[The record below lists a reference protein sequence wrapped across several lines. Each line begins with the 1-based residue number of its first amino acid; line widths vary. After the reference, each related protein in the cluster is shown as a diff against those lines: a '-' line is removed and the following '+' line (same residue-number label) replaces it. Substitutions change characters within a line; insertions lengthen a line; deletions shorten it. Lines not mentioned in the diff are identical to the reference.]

1 MINNTIDFNT
11 TFYKHPIMIQDERVA
26 EIVKQM
32 YPNLLFEKWRDYNK
46 EDKIMYRRYPKTP
59 NEHPVLHIVRDIE
72 ETMLLNDVVRFSDN
86 ICTYKDKD
94 NDGKEYNV
102 KVKIA
107 NREITDINSSR
118 AVNKGYAKSVLTPI
132 VEGTDH
138 ERRHATRS
146 DIEEYNNN
154 LINLEEERIKM
165 KNDRNVTVDRYINA
179 EAYDQTLQE
188 YADTHMTE
196 DNLIIMTDVI
206 YYIPDRDLYTI
217 FARSRDGVV
226 SIGTLHIPKHE
237 DFERHAITFQSTM
250 GEEIEG
256 FVEVKPNTDT
266 SPESKNIEFR
276 RSRFIMKTNG
286 NDHYYQ
292 SGLRFMELN
301 SNDAMIIPQPSNQN
315 YNFVLKI
322 VAIRKID
329 TNATNYVSFK
339 IYKLT
344 NPSIQDFYNK
354 QYVDEFNK
362 HEFIRIQYEALR
374 NKQIA
379 EDEQHWQHT
388 LSVSLGELQ
397 RYTKMVP
404 NPYYVKTLTD
414 RIKSLLV
421 SQDHDEVKEVKKINN
436 QYIIYRSTEGFFRSP
451 MYNRIQLD
459 NDCTKVSAQLVNRI
473 CVKITI
479 APKVDRTLIN
489 TLINYINNEDKNL
502 SIDEIIAL
510 LVHCLS
516 EVYNAES
523 KLTIVNQIAST
534 KEINAL
540 KNSEYKILP
549 RGFIDA
555 LFKQQLWQYIKFKV
569 KTSVGM
575 GVDMSNNQNQILD
588 F

>member
-1 MINNTIDFNT
+1 
-11 TFYKHPIMIQDERVA
+11 
-26 EIVKQM
+26 
-32 YPNLLFEKWRDYNK
+32 
-46 EDKIMYRRYPKTP
+46 
-59 NEHPVLHIVRDIE
+59 
-72 ETMLLNDVVRFSDN
+72 
-86 ICTYKDKD
+86 
-94 NDGKEYNV
+94 
-102 KVKIA
+102 
-107 NREITDINSSR
+107 
-118 AVNKGYAKSVLTPI
+118 
-132 VEGTDH
+132 
-138 ERRHATRS
+138 
-146 DIEEYNNN
+146 
-154 LINLEEERIKM
+154 
-165 KNDRNVTVDRYINA
+165 
-179 EAYDQTLQE
+179 
-188 YADTHMTE
+188 
-196 DNLIIMTDVI
+196 
-206 YYIPDRDLYTI
+206 
-217 FARSRDGVV
+217 
-226 SIGTLHIPKHE
+226 
-237 DFERHAITFQSTM
+237 M